1 MRLLIITQ
9 DDPFFLP
16 RNIEYFLNKISSD
29 DEVVAAVVLNVHCL
43 AKRKLRKKSFENTQ
57 DLWNEVLCQLRLK
70 ICSDEVNFK
79 KVGHLKLQK

>member
-29 DEVVAAVVLNVHCL
+29 DEVVAAVVLNVSPFGKKESF
-43 AKRKLRKKSFENTQ
+43 AKKL
-57 DLWNEVLCQLRLK
+57 
-70 ICSDEVNFK
+70 
-79 KVGHLKLQK
+79 